1 VVICSCRECGV
12 EFLSLSTHLHAK
24 SVYEMTG
31 ERCLPLV
38 HASEAGKLDGRLPAG
53 VTEVMSTDSGSLLQA
68 HAVIQGLLVLGD
80 DIHGCGV
87 ACACGV
93 EVGRG
98 VVVVVVVAAAAAAAA
113 EAAVEAAIVA
123 AVREGT
129 GAEQGGLAVAV
140 GHRRASPR
148 QDT

>member
-1 VVICSCRECGV
+1 MI
-12 EFLSLSTHLHAK
+12 
-24 SVYEMTG
+24 G
-31 ERCLPLV
+31 ERYLPLV
-38 HASEAGKLDGRLPAG
+38 HASEAGKLDGRPPEGA
-53 VTEVMSTDSGSLLQA
+53 TEVMSTDSGVLLQA
-68 HAVIQGLLVLGD
+68 HAVIQ

-93 EVGRG
+93 EVGQG
-98 VVVVVVVAAAAAAAA
+98 VAAVVVVAAAAA
-113 EAAVEAAIVA
+113 EATVEAAIVA

-129 GAEQGGLAVAV
+129 EGGLVVVAV